1 MRKRVARLVFKSA
14 KYGRLYFNQSGS
26 YTKMSECLKYIKS
39 TSCKLYYQVLND
51 NCSPVRKSQNVVK
64 LKHCS
69 SSGDKRAFKIRFSD
83 PNLIKGCG
91 GSAGVQPIGRV
102 GGSNVTSPSKRPS
115 SSSTRCI
122 RKHVSITFV
131 IPTFPTATRHRIA
144 VISSSSVASPSTATS
159 EASRAATSRI
169 AECAFV
175 LVFRSID

>member
-1 MRKRVARLVFKSA
+1 MMRKRSSSSRLQISQVRAIIFKPIWILQENVGVPQE
-14 KYGRLYFNQSGS
+14 Y
-26 YTKMSECLKYIKS
+26 KS
-39 TSCKLYYQVLND
+39 TSYKLYYQVPDD
-51 NCSPVRKSQNVVK
+51 NCSSVRRSQNVVK
-64 LKHCS
+64 LRS

-83 PNLIKGCG
+83 PNLIKRCG
-91 GSAGVQPIGRV
+91 GSAGLQPNGRV
-102 GGSNVTSPSKRPS
+102 GGSNVTSPSKRTS
-115 SSSTRCI
+115 SSSTCCI

-131 IPTFPTATRHRIA
+131 IPTLPTATRHRNIA

>member
-14 KYGRLYFNQSGS
+14 KYRRLFLNQSGS
-26 YTKMSECLKYIKS
+26 YTKMSECLKNIKS
-39 TSCKLYYQVLND
+39 TSCKLYYQVPDD
-51 NCSPVRKSQNVVK
+51 NCCSVRKSQNVVK
-64 LKHCS
+64 LCS

-91 GSAGVQPIGRV
+91 GSAGVQPNRRV

-115 SSSTRCI
+115 SSSTRRI

-131 IPTFPTATRHRIA
+131 IPTLPTATRYSNTS

-159 EASRAATSRI
+159 EASRAAASRI